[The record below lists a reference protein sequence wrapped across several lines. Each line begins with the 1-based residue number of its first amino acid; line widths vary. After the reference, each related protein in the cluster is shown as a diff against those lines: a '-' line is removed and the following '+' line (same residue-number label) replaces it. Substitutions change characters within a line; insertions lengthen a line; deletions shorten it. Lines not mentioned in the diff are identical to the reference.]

1 MNLKEALSTLIDG
14 KGVNILKTP
23 LSLNILSDYKAFD
36 EHPSS
41 KNVLKAIIEEGY
53 LEKIA
58 FFYEN
63 ELPLGDAPIQY
74 SSEMYHKLGF
84 RSDIS
89 RYVLNALLGAL
100 GYDEISDPN
109 FESPSIKNPSGHES
123 GSSKSDCS
131 IQPNKDS
138 HFEFKGVTID
148 GSKDIAI
155 RQLNNLG
162 YKLIEDSPDGALLSG
177 KFAGIEDC
185 QILISVSEHTN
196 KLYSVSVITPSR
208 LNWWSIKGDYD
219 NLNQMIQK
227 KYGKPIQKTEFFADP
242 YEEGDG
248 YELTAL
254 ETGNAFF
261 ATQYESKYGR
271 IKVFM
276 ASNANLFITY
286 EDKSNGDEHE
296 AAETIKAQND
306 I

>member
-1 MNLKEALSTLIDG
+1 MNLKEALSTLIGG
-14 KGVNILKTP
+14 KGINILKTP

-63 ELPLGDAPIQY
+63 ELPLGEAPIQY
-74 SSEMYHKLGF
+74 ASEMYHRLGF

-89 RYVLNALLGAL
+89 TYVLNALLGAL
-100 GYDEISDPN
+100 GYDEIYDQNS
-109 FESPSIKNPSGHES
+109 ESLSIKNTSWQES
-123 GSSKSDCS
+123 GNANSQGS

-155 RQLNNLG
+155 EQLKNLG
-162 YKLIEDSPDGALLSG
+162 FNLIEDSSDGALFSG

-185 QILISVSEHTN
+185 QILVSVSQHTN
-196 KLYSVSVITPSR
+196 KLYCISVITPPR
-208 LNWWSIKGDYD
+208 LNWWSIKADYD
-219 NLNQMIQK
+219 NTNQMIQK
-227 KYGKPIQKTEFFADP
+227 KYGQPIQKTEFFADP
-242 YEEGDG
+242 YEDGDG

-261 ATQYESKYGR
+261 ATQYESKHGR

-276 ASNANLFITY
+276 ASNANLYITY

-296 AAETIKAQND
+296 AAEAVQAQND